1 MGVVK
6 TLFEMNLLPKVITG
20 SSGGSI
26 VAAAV
31 CAYTDE
37 ELPKKLLIPENL
49 HLVICAYLKLLFMLI
64 FW

>member
-37 ELPKKLLIPENL
+37 ELPRKLFIPENL
-49 HLVICAYLKLLFMLI
+49 HLVV
-64 FW
+64 